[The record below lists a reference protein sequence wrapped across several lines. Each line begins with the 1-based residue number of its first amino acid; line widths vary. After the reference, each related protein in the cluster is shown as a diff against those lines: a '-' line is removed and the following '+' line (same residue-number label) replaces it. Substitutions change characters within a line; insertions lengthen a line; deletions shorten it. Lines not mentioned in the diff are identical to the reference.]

1 MIRPDISREV
11 IMRFV
16 SIVDEQDRKGMN
28 KYGESIDSATGY
40 DWNLMALEESVDL
53 NKYLIKENR
62 RLRDEVRRL
71 SGEKERSTPG
81 TETYSIDTENCDDQK
96 A

>member
-1 MIRPDISREV
+1 MIRPDVSREL

-16 SIVDEQDRKGMN
+16 SVVDKQDRKGMR
-28 KYGESIDSATGY
+28 KYGKTIDDATDY

-62 RLRDEVRRL
+62 RLRDEIRRL
-71 SGEKERSTPG
+71 K
-81 TETYSIDTENCDDQK
+81 DQ
-96 A
+96 